1 MGGNCLFK
9 YSLLYLRDMEE
20 KKITKEQEDKKKR
33 LNQVMTVMNK
43 IRNDL
48 KLPMDSTPVKELQS
62 RLSEWVSTGTGWA
75 GTIDF
80 KEFGRMAEVKCPK
93 SSIHTL
99 EVLLRVVRAGK

>member
-1 MGGNCLFK
+1 
-9 YSLLYLRDMEE
+9 MEE
-20 KKITKEQEDKKKR
+20 KITAQDLANKKKR
-33 LNQVMTVMNK
+33 LEQVITVMNK

-48 KLPMDSTPVKELQS
+48 KLPMDSTPVKDLQS
-62 RLSEWVSTGTGWA
+62 RLSEWVSTGKSWE

-93 SSIHTL
+93 SPIRTL

>member
-1 MGGNCLFK
+1 MLEALNNFLT
-9 YSLLYLRDMEE
+9 SLLVLVDMEE
-20 KKITKEQEDKKKR
+20 NKKKR
-33 LNQVMTVMNK
+33 LEQVLMVMNK

-62 RLSEWVSTGTGWA
+62 RLSTWVTTGEGWA

>member
-1 MGGNCLFK
+1 MLEALNKFLT
-9 YSLLYLRDMEE
+9 SLLVLVEMEE
-20 KKITKEQEDKKKR
+20 NKKKR
-33 LNQVMTVMNK
+33 LEQVLTVMNK

-62 RLSEWVSTGTGWA
+62 RLSNWVTSGEAWA

-93 SSIHTL
+93 SPIKLL

>member
-1 MGGNCLFK
+1 
-9 YSLLYLRDMEE
+9 MEE
-20 KKITKEQEDKKKR
+20 NKKKR
-33 LNQVMTVMNK
+33 LEQVLTVMNK

-62 RLSEWVSTGTGWA
+62 RLSTWVTTGIAWS

-93 SSIHTL
+93 LPTRML

>member
-1 MGGNCLFK
+1 MDTK
-9 YSLLYLRDMEE
+9 IEE
-20 KKITKEQEDKKKR
+20 NKKKR
-33 LNQVMTVMNK
+33 LEQVMRVMNK

-62 RLSEWVSTGTGWA
+62 RLSTWITTGEAWT

-93 SSIHTL
+93 SPIQLL

>member
-1 MGGNCLFK
+1 
-9 YSLLYLRDMEE
+9 MEE

-33 LNQVMTVMNK
+33 LDQVLTVMNK
-43 IRNDL
+43 IRSDL

-62 RLSEWVSTGTGWA
+62 RLSEWVSTGAGWA

-93 SSIHTL
+93 SPIKLL